1 MATLVKVFKKIPL
14 PKGAIVKGKQV
25 FWTSK
30 QKKRIGKLTADG
42 NVSHQVDVWTAQFTD
57 ENGKTRRISTKTAN
71 KPAAEKILAKYVAE
85 VDQIKAGIIT
95 RKNLNVAKTRNLPIE
110 DALEKFK
117 TKMSAGGVTEN
128 HVKKTIGHIITL
140 CGEASI
146 ETLPALKRDTVEKWI
161 ADNLQTKERSARTI
175 NSYIVSIKSF
185 TRYLSEVE
193 IIPQNP
199 LTAIKKLNQE
209 IDRRLVRRALTENE
223 IERLLAAAKQRSA
236 EHHLIYRLFL
246 GTGLWSTELS
256 LLAPSQV
263 NFAKCRLTIEA
274 AKTKNK
280 KPDILPLRPNLTAD
294 LKEWIDTKG
303 TKPTERIFH
312 FNVYSIV
319 KVFYRVL
326 KAAGIERKSSDG
338 RSIDVHSLRKTFGTR
353 LATAG
358 VPLTTVQR
366 LMRHSTPDLT
376 AKLYIDVEPLK
387 MAEAL
392 EKLPED

>member
-1 MATLVKVFKKIPL
+1 MATLVKIYKKIPL
-14 PKGAIVKGKQV
+14 QKGAIVKGKQV

-30 QKKRIGKLTADG
+30 QKKRTGKLTPDG
-42 NVSHQVDVWTAQFTD
+42 KVSHQIDVWTAQFTD
-57 ENGKTRRISTKTAN
+57 ENGKTKRISTKTTN
-71 KPAAEKILAKYVAE
+71 KIAAEKILAKYVAE
-85 VDQIKAGIIT
+85 VDQIKAGILT
-95 RKNLNVAKTRNLPIE
+95 RKNLALAKAKKLSIE

-117 TKMSAGGVTEN
+117 TKMSASGVTAG
-128 HVKKTIGHIITL
+128 HVKKTIGHIITF
-140 CGEASI
+140 CGETSI
-146 ETLPALKRDTVEKWI
+146 ETLPSLKRDIAEQWI

-175 NSYIVSIKSF
+175 NSYIVSLKSF
-185 TRYLSEVE
+185 TKYLAEIE
-193 IIPQNP
+193 IIPKNP
-199 LTAIKKLNQE
+199 LTGIKKLNQE
-209 IDRRLVRRALTENE
+209 VDRRLIRRALTENE
-223 IERLLAAAKQRSA
+223 IERLLAVAKQRSA

-246 GTGLWSTELS
+246 GTGLRSTELS
-256 LLAPSQV
+256 LLVPSQV

-280 KPDILPLRPNLTAD
+280 KPDILPLRPNLTTD
-294 LKEWIDTKG
+294 LKKWIDTKG
-303 TKPTERIFH
+303 TKPNERIFH
-312 FNVYSIV
+312 FNVDSIFDIFCRDL
-319 KVFYRVL
+319 KV
-326 KAAGIERKSSDG
+326 AGIERIGSDG
-338 RSIDVHSLRKTFGTR
+338 RTIDVHSLRKTFGTR

>member
-1 MATLVKVFKKIPL
+1 MATLVKIYKKIPL
-14 PKGAIVKGKQV
+14 PKGAKINGKTV

-30 QKKRIGKLTADG
+30 QKKRTGKLTSDG
-42 NVSHQVDVWTAQFTD
+42 KVSHQVDVWTAQFTD
-57 ENGKTRRISTKTAN
+57 ETGTTKRISTKTTN
-71 KPAAEKILAKYVAE
+71 KLAAEKILAKYVAE
-85 VDQIKAGIIT
+85 VDQIKAGILT
-95 RKNLNVAKTRNLPIE
+95 RKKLTLAKAQKLSIE

-117 TKMSAGGVTEN
+117 TKLSASGVTEK
-128 HVKKTIGHIITL
+128 HVKTAIRHIIAL

-146 ETLPALKRDTVEKWI
+146 ETLPELKRETIEKWI
-161 ADNLQTKERSARTI
+161 ASNLQKKERSARTI
-175 NSYIVSIKSF
+175 NSYIVSVKSF
-185 TRYLSEVE
+185 TRYLAEVE
-193 IIPQNP
+193 IISQNP

-209 IDRRLVRRALTENE
+209 VDRRLIRRALTENE
-223 IERLLAAAKQRSA
+223 IERLLSAAKQRSA

-246 GTGLWSTELS
+246 GTGLRSTELS
-256 LLAPSQV
+256 LLTPSQI
-263 NFAKCRLTIEA
+263 NFSKCRLTIEA

-280 KPDILPLRPNLTAD
+280 KPDVLPLRPHLTTD
-294 LKEWIDTKG
+294 LSQWINTKG
-303 TKPTERIFH
+303 IKPNERIFH
-312 FNVYSIV
+312 FDDHSVR
-319 KVFYRVL
+319 KAFYRDL
-326 KAAGIERKSSDG
+326 KAAGIERKSPDG